1 MVGFTEFAERK
12 NLTVDKYPYAKAGL
26 RTMGIVFRLFFATLL
41 FWVLNKG
48 FGFLFG
54 WLSDELD
61 GGEGIVLDTSKT
73 VLKGIK
79 LFDFSFIL
87 PMATNVV
94 EFLYRITLMF
104 ATIACIATILS
115 VCGYLLLLVLRW
127 RSYERNCV
135 TNDFKARKLKRDM
148 LNTLAVNQ
156 SIANIR
162 RAYAPNKN
170 GETKEISFD
179 DQSKLNALNALKH
192 MSVTINTRQSLESED
207 LEQRFHIS
215 ISVPFIQ
222 KETNELQNLLKD
234 FDKVATRMEK
244 GGVSF
249 GSQIIS
255 SDQQTIEFFDSIIVP
270 DKYAFEVITDDSNVE
285 YGESEYIFPLDLFVD
300 RTDKIKAAEKSA
312 KRWAYS
318 MAEDMDALLTTLDVP
333 SKRSELHCGSRNV
346 MMRYEISFRP
356 QQNVVNSLPEQ
367 INRRFDTEGSTANLA
382 GNRIDIVI
390 DLPKECQSPIDTKTL
405 FRQAF
410 G

>member
-12 NLTVDKYPYAKAGL
+12 NLTVDKYPHAKAGL
-26 RTMGIVFRLFFATLL
+26 RTMGIVFKLFFATLL

-115 VCGYLLLLVLRW
+115 VCGYLILLVLRW

-156 SIANIR
+156 SITNIR

-222 KETNELQNLLKD
+222 K
-234 FDKVATRMEK
+234 
-244 GGVSF
+244 
-249 GSQIIS
+249 
-255 SDQQTIEFFDSIIVP
+255 
-270 DKYAFEVITDDSNVE
+270 
-285 YGESEYIFPLDLFVD
+285 
-300 RTDKIKAAEKSA
+300 
-312 KRWAYS
+312 
-318 MAEDMDALLTTLDVP
+318 
-333 SKRSELHCGSRNV
+333 
-346 MMRYEISFRP
+346 
-356 QQNVVNSLPEQ
+356 
-367 INRRFDTEGSTANLA
+367 
-382 GNRIDIVI
+382 
-390 DLPKECQSPIDTKTL
+390 
-405 FRQAF
+405 
-410 G
+410 